1 MQEALKTSGSSML
14 LQAAAGLCGCRV
26 IGFMAFFGLKGLAFG
41 AQDLSW
47 GVLGIRGFRFVVL
60 GFWDV
65 RAL

>member
-1 MQEALKTSGSSML
+1 ML